1 MCAHVRVSVCGCVH
15 AYMCVCV
22 DVCVCV
28 CVCVC
33 VGVGDFFLLGIH
45 VKPDDAFNE
54 INNLPLAYDAAKVA
68 LGTDRALLLGDF
80 NAGCSYLTDSQ
91 YKAVALVTDKRFTG

>member
-1 MCAHVRVSVCGCVH
+1 MHICVCAWMCV
-15 AYMCVCV
+15 CVCV
-22 DVCVCV
+22 DVCG

-45 VKPDDAFNE
+45 VKPDDVFNE
-54 INNLPLAYDAAKVA
+54 INNLPLTYDAAKVA

-91 YKAVALVTDKRFTG
+91 YKGCLGDGQALHLANKLQY